1 MSGTVEIIEDEDGYT
16 PLDEETR
23 ERLELLGI
31 SMSFDFLH
39 NELSFHIGEEEC
51 ALFDFEDFIIQEI
64 EKETI
69 EQSYLASS
77 EEIPEGLEETLE
89 ILQEHIDTNI
99 YIFGEGWYRYLAIQL
114 YNCYIV
120 LPIFCT
126 TFRMTLY
133 CCLTQKMKSNMHKN
147 HLFFLIQT
155 QQNLN
160 FHFFYLN

>member
-23 ERLELLGI
+23 ERLELLGV
-31 SMSFDFLH
+31 SMSFDFLY
-39 NELSFHIGEEEC
+39 NELSFHFGEEEC

-64 EKETI
+64 EKETF

-120 LPIFCT
+120 IGKLVIDIEDIPPDDDPDGGEPIPIPE
-126 TFRMTLY
+126 RG
-133 CCLTQKMKSNMHKN
+133 
-147 HLFFLIQT
+147 FFLSPFWCFPVFI
-155 QQNLN
+155 LI
-160 FHFFYLN
+160 